1 VSAALS
7 GATGSPVTF
16 TATVTAGAA
25 TQLVVVTAPNSPS
38 VSGAAFTTQPAVQR
52 RDQFGNPVLTSGVSV
67 SASVPT
73 GFSLVGASSA
83 TTAGTGTATFADLG
97 VSGAAGSVTI
107 TFASGSL
114 TTTASVNVTA
124 SAPGQIQIVA
134 GDNQQALA
142 GAAVAVA
149 PSVKVVD
156 GTGNPASGVA
166 VSFTVPQTGGGGGT
180 AQPASVTTN
189 ASGVATVTSW
199 VLGNQAAAQLLNVSA
214 NGLSAS
220 FHATS
225 LAQLTVA
232 PSGTNS
238 GAGSV
243 TGNGFNCAIPAS
255 GSATGTCVLSFSWGT
270 AVTLTAAP
278 SSGYQFSS
286 WTGVSGCTTATSCL
300 VTLNQSATTSVGATF
315 APTMKTIIIH
325 NSASS
330 TANGT
335 VTSNPGSINCTV
347 TPTGTSGTCSQSFTS
362 LTSVTLTET
371 PSGGGTFSG
380 WQGACT
386 GSNSTCTLSSVVTG
400 NQDVTAVFGAPASST
415 YSRDFSTLANQSPI
429 SDGGAWTSLGRLLG
443 VDWDDVAV
451 TNGVAHGVYVN
462 SQLRQYADPTALLGG
477 VWSPNQEA
485 EAVIKGVDAIPAG
498 CNQEVELRLRSR
510 IALHS
515 STGYE
520 VLYQMK
526 SPATT
531 DGTSYISV
539 VRWNG
544 PPGDWTTIYMRTGY
558 DLRDGDRIRA
568 RIVGSTISVYLND
581 VLQDT
586 VVDGTYA
593 TGSPGMGFYISP
605 FNVSSCFATPSAFGL
620 TSFTARNLP

>member
-1 VSAALS
+1 MRYSITRVAATVVFAAAVSTCTEPTAVRTETIAADTTSTAAFARVITRRTVARLDKAAGDGQTGTVNAILPTTIAVIARNRFGNPVPRGTPVAFTVGANS
-7 GATGSPVTF
+7 GAVSTGDGAFATTVMATTDSKGVATARWRLDAQPGANTLTASVPNVTPVAF
-16 TATVTAGAA
+16 SATGQADAA
-25 TQLVVVTAPNSPS
+25 TQLVVFTAPNSPS

-67 SASVPT
+67 TASVPA
-73 GFSLVGASSA
+73 GYALVGNASA
-83 TTAGTGTATFADLG
+83 TTAATGTATFTDLG
-97 VSGAAGSVTI
+97 VSGPAGSVTI
-107 TFASGSL
+107 TFSSGSL
-114 TTTASVNVTA
+114 TTTASV
-124 SAPGQIQIVA
+124 
-134 GDNQQALA
+134 
-142 GAAVAVA
+142 
-149 PSVKVVD
+149 
-156 GTGNPASGVA
+156 
-166 VSFTVPQTGGGGGT
+166 
-180 AQPASVTTN
+180 SVT
-189 ASGVATVTSW
+189 
-199 VLGNQAAAQLLNVSA
+199 
-214 NGLSAS
+214 
-220 FHATS
+220 ATS
-225 LAQLTVA
+225 LKTIVVH
-232 PSGTNS
+232 NS
-238 GAGSV
+238 G
-243 TGNGFNCAIPAS
+243 
-255 GSATGTCVLSFSWGT
+255 
-270 AVTLTAAP
+270 
-278 SSGYQFSS
+278 
-286 WTGVSGCTTATSCL
+286 
-300 VTLNQSATTSVGATF
+300 
-315 APTMKTIIIH
+315 
-325 NSASS
+325 SS
-330 TANGT
+330 TASGT

-415 YSRDFSTLANQSPI
+415 YSRDFSTLANQNPI